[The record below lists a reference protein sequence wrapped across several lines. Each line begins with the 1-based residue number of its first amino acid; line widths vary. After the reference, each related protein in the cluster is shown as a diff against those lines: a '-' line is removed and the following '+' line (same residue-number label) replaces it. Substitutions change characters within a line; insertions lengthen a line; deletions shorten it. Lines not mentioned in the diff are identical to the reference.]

1 MPGNMADDYRRAI
14 AMISS
19 PFLTDLDSRAAVKG
33 SRDPLGIQ
41 GVWTRFGRHVVGNL
55 STVSNAV
62 RDFTVLLLG
71 YHFAARVTEQNG
83 PESQLGAFLKWEQL
97 AGYARGRVNKDW
109 SFRGT
114 ERARQRV
121 DESNVLTLSAE
132 SKYQLLSNQ
141 KVYGLWGLYTVPGR
155 ASGLFEGDPVRLKP
169 LALKLV
175 EEFYLPML
183 TDEGFRDGKVIVE
196 ILSEENYPLNVDGQD
211 KRLLKAVAR
220 VLQPRF
226 LARER
231 EFYREHLL
239 YGGSEDSTNGR
250 QRQLVGLL
258 EPKLNG
264 LEFDWSPPK
273 VAALAK
279 EAEKRGQEWLALARY
294 LRRISQVETVLAPT
308 STLFT
313 HLLGC
318 EGMKTDEVAKRV
330 RNQWGAKVTSVAAD
344 ALPDLQP
351 ELAGD
356 DVATGQRWVEIGQ
369 SLANGDYA
377 KLIRRM
383 LEQNRSVMQS
393 RGGASAWVEEQNHRL
408 RVRMNEERG
417 ELPERERL
425 TTLWRFPYFLNSI
438 ASVAFQLKE
447 GDHG

>member
-1 MPGNMADDYRRAI
+1 
-14 AMISS
+14 MISS

-55 STVSNAV
+55 STVSNSV

-71 YHFAARVTEQNG
+71 YHFAAHVADQNG
-83 PESQLGAFLKWEQL
+83 PESQLGTFLKWEQL

-121 DESNVLTLSAE
+121 DELNTITLSAQ
-132 SKYQLLSNQ
+132 SKHQLLSNQ
-141 KVYGLWGLYTVPGR
+141 KLYGLWGLYTVPGR
-155 ASGLFEGDPVRLKP
+155 ASGLLDGDPVRLKP
-169 LALKLV
+169 LALKFV
-175 EEFYLPML
+175 EELYLSML
-183 TDEGFRDGKVIVE
+183 TEEGFRDGKAIVE
-196 ILSEENYPLNVDGQD
+196 ILSEENYSLNVDGKD

-231 EFYREHLL
+231 EFYRKHLL

-250 QRQLVGLL
+250 QRQLVELL
-258 EPKLNG
+258 EPKLSG
-264 LEFDWSPPK
+264 SDFDWSPPK
-273 VAALAK
+273 VVALAK
-279 EAEKRGQEWLALARY
+279 EAEKRGQDWLPLARY
-294 LRRISQVETVLAPT
+294 LRRISQVESVMAPT
-308 STLFT
+308 SMLFT

-318 EGMKTDEVAKRV
+318 EGTKIDEIAKRV
-330 RNQWGAKVTSVAAD
+330 RNKWGAKVTSVAVE

-356 DVATGQRWVEIGQ
+356 DVATGQRWLEIGQ
-369 SLANGDYA
+369 FLSNGDYA
-377 KLIRRM
+377 PLIRRM
-383 LEQNRSVMQS
+383 LEQNRSVMQT
-393 RGGASAWVEEQNHRL
+393 RGGASAWVEEQNQRL

-425 TTLWRFPYFLNSI
+425 PTLWRFPYFLNSL